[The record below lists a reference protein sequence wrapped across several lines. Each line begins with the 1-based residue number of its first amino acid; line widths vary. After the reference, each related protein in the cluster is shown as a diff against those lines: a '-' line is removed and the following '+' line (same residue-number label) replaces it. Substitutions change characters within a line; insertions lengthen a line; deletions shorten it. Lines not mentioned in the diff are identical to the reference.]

1 MSADELTACLEQV
14 LSNHGFE
21 FSRYDIHRCLL
32 DISSKVSKPGPV
44 GPTGATGSPGPMGM
58 RGQDAWDKYA
68 WDLQEEGLV
77 NLRWKGI
84 DFVCPIDK
92 NSVPTFPTGELTYGD
107 LAFIETVYGKS
118 VINRMAV
125 FWRREYDAKMD
136 MALFTNEEDLCNLQD
151 INKSNSYPAPL
162 LDC

>member
-14 LSNHGFE
+14 LSGYGFE

-32 DISSKVSKPGPV
+32 DISSRVSRPGPV

-68 WDLQEEGLV
+68 WDPEKEGLV
-77 NLRWKGI
+77 TLRWKGI
-84 DFVCPIDK
+84 KFEAPVDK
-92 NSVPTFPTGELTYGD
+92 KLIPTFPTGDLTYGD
-107 LAFIETVYGKS
+107 VAFINTVFGMT
-118 VINRMAV
+118 VLNRIAM

-136 MALFTNEEDLCNLQD
+136 VALFTNKEDLCNLQD
-151 INKSNSYPAPL
+151 INKSNSYPDPL
-162 LDC
+162 LDS